1 MDLFILYN
9 VSKKLKTNFMKKLFL
24 LFLLAVLFTGSSYTQ
39 DFSKMKGSEICS
51 MKKSKISHP
60 ENFFQ
65 DSPNSVNTPRHSF
78 DVLNYK
84 LNLDIFRCY
93 ASPYPKNFVASNII
107 TFRVDSTLTYI
118 KLNANN
124 TSLAIDS
131 VRLMSGTNLT
141 FTHTSNIVTINM
153 DRTYNVGEIVNVKVN
168 YRHLNVTDA
177 SFYVSSQGYVFTD
190 AEPEGARGWFPC
202 WDKPSD
208 KATLDLTVKVP
219 LTVRLGSNG
228 RLNDST
234 VTGDSLYYHWIS
246 RDPISTYLVTMTSK
260 VGYTIDIVYWHKLS
274 NPSDS
279 IPIRLYSPAGT
290 SSAVVKNVMVQMTTY
305 YSQKFTEHPFE
316 KNGFAY
322 VPNSAGFGW
331 GGMENQTLT
340 TVNSWGVN
348 LAAHEYAHQW
358 FGDMVTCSSW
368 ANIWLNEG
376 FATWSEALW
385 EERNGSY
392 TAYKTMINSDAS
404 SYMSGN
410 PGWALSVPSWDVT
423 TPDANT
429 LFNYAV
435 TYCKGSC
442 VLHLLRY
449 TLGDTLFFTGLRAY
463 ASDTA
468 NFRLKNSTIP
478 DFFTKMSSVAGQ
490 DLSWFYNAWIY
501 QPNHPLYQNQYYFT
515 NLGGGQYKVNFL
527 AKQSQSGFF
536 PIPIMV
542 KMSFSTGSDTTVK
555 VMNSAN
561 NQLFSWTFNR
571 QPTSV
576 VFDPN
581 NEIVIKTASL
591 VMGTGENI
599 SEIPAKFDLFQNYP
613 NPFNPVTNIAYDLP
627 KNTNVKV
634 VIYDAAGK
642 QVNELVNEFQQAG
655 KHSVSFNGMDIA
667 SGVYYYKI
675 QAGDFTSV
683 KKMIMVK

>member
-1 MDLFILYN
+1 
-9 VSKKLKTNFMKKLFL
+9 MKKLFL

-51 MKKSKISHP
+51 MKKSKMSHP

-84 LNLDIFRCY
+84 LNLNIFRCY
-93 ASPYPKNFVASNII
+93 ASPYPKDFVASNII

-177 SFYVSSQGYVFTD
+177 SFYVSGSSGYVFTD
-190 AEPEGARGWFPC
+190 AEPEGARGWYPC

-260 VGYTIDIVYWHKLS
+260 VGYTIDIIYWHKLS

-305 YSQKFTEHPFE
+305 YSQKFTEHAFE

-358 FGDMVTCSSW
+358 FGDMVTCASW

-429 LFNYAV
+429 LFNFAI

-449 TLGDTLFFTGLRAY
+449 TLGDTVFFNGLRAY
-463 ASDTA
+463 ASDTV
-468 NFRLKNSTIP
+468 NFRLKNST
-478 DFFTKMSSVAGQ
+478 
-490 DLSWFYNAWIY
+490 
-501 QPNHPLYQNQYYFT
+501 
-515 NLGGGQYKVNFL
+515 
-527 AKQSQSGFF
+527 
-536 PIPIMV
+536 
-542 KMSFSTGSDTTVK
+542 
-555 VMNSAN
+555 
-561 NQLFSWTFNR
+561 
-571 QPTSV
+571 
-576 VFDPN
+576 
-581 NEIVIKTASL
+581 
-591 VMGTGENI
+591 
-599 SEIPAKFDLFQNYP
+599 
-613 NPFNPVTNIAYDLP
+613 
-627 KNTNVKV
+627 
-634 VIYDAAGK
+634 
-642 QVNELVNEFQQAG
+642 
-655 KHSVSFNGMDIA
+655 
-667 SGVYYYKI
+667 
-675 QAGDFTSV
+675 
-683 KKMIMVK
+683 